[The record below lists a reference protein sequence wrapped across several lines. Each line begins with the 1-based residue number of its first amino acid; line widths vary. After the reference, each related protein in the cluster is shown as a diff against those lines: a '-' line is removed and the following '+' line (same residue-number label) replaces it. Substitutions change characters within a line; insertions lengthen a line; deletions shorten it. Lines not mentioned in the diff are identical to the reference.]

1 MAVSTRVKDAGDVS
15 VQPLLLTIPQV
26 MQCLGLGKNKV
37 YELIQKEGL
46 PVKRFGRAVRV
57 SYVDLQN
64 WLALRD

>member
-1 MAVSTRVKDAGDVS
+1 MAVSTRIKGAGDVS

-26 MQCLGLGKNKV
+26 MKCLGLGKNKV

-64 WLALRD
+64 WLAQRD

>member
-1 MAVSTRVKDAGDVS
+1 VAVSTRVKDAGDVS

>member
-46 PVKRFGRAVRV
+46 PVKGFGRAVRV

>member
-1 MAVSTRVKDAGDVS
+1 MAVSTRVKGTGDVS

-26 MQCLGLGKNKV
+26 MRCLGLGKNKV
-37 YELIQKEGL
+37 YELIQREGL

-64 WLALRD
+64 WLAQRD